1 MGVLLNYDAG
11 SPKGNFDDLNNLL
24 YVNCF
29 NIGGNTR
36 YTLIVDF
43 MVFLDCIIG
52 SQQLHRSKRP
62 PWFPKKPHLLAC
74 EYVSY

>member
-1 MGVLLNYDAG
+1 MGVILNYDAG

-43 MVFLDCIIG
+43 MVSLDCMIG
-52 SQQLHRSKRP
+52 SQQLH
-62 PWFPKKPHLLAC
+62 
-74 EYVSY
+74 